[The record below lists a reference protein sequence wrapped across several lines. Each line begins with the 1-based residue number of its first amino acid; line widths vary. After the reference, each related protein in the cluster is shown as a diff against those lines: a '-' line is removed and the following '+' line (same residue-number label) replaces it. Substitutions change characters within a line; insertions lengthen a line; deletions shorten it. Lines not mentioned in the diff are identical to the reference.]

1 MSYHTS
7 NDLNNILRTLDS
19 IHNISI
25 PSVVDS
31 LLESHP
37 SHPEA
42 EKHVERGPKLV
53 GLIGADTKSNKA
65 ALHAQASEESMRSDA
80 EERRELLSEA
90 TAKRSMQTSNLLKST
105 FNGTIS
111 FRSPTS
117 PFAVAHHCNQP
128 SSIEF
133 TLSRRCGW

>member
-19 IHNISI
+19 IHNTSI

-42 EKHVERGPKLV
+42 EKLVERGPKLV
-53 GLIGADTKSNKA
+53 GLIGADTKSKKA

-80 EERRELLSEA
+80 EEMRELLSEA
-90 TAKRSMQTSNLLKST
+90 TANKIRTNAATANLQFAQIHFQRHNLVS
-105 FNGTIS
+105 IS
-111 FRSPTS
+111 DVPL
-117 PFAVAHHCNQP
+117 CCGP
-128 SSIEF
+128 SLQSAF
-133 TLSRRCGW
+133 LH